1 MRNSGLAITQRP
13 IASFLN
19 QIPTRSF
26 TTPTPEVDSDLV
38 ENNRRN
44 NKRRKN
50 RYGFIA
56 TTYRAYVKDEKRDRA
71 LVIREL

>member
-1 MRNSGLAITQRP
+1 MKNSGLAITQRP
-13 IASFLN
+13 IASFQS

-38 ENNRRN
+38 ANNRRN

-56 TTYRAYVKDEKRDRA
+56 TTYRVYVKDEKRDRA
-71 LVIREL
+71 LVIRNL